1 MTVNETSTSSK
12 TDSRLT
18 GEFSVPMG
26 ELSELVV
33 EVNLGVTKLVV
44 NESGTSDFAAAGSYV
59 THENLPIEVDYT
71 TEGTK
76 GILTIR
82 QKTQDSFRFG
92 GFFGSDTSDMRLN
105 LSVAQTLPVRFSVKQ
120 GVGSIEFDLE
130 KLDVKSFKLRG
141 GVGKSYITLPR
152 TSTMEK
158 IDIKGGVGEITI
170 ERPLEVSELAV
181 NKISVAGGV
190 GSISMEL
197 PPKGSYSASFESGLG
212 SVSLDLPSGL
222 ETRVSVAR
230 GLGSITFDA
239 AQFSGATGSA
249 RYESPGFAEAANRAD
264 IKIRSGMGSISV
276 TGS

>member
-12 TDSRLT
+12 TSSRLT

-44 NESGTSDFAAAGSYV
+44 FEGNDSGAAAAGNYV

-71 TEGTK
+71 TEGAK

-82 QKTQDSFRFG
+82 QKTQDHFRFG
-92 GFFGSDTSDMRLN
+92 GFFGSDASDLRLN
-105 LSVAQTLPVRFSVKQ
+105 LSVAQSLPVRFSVKQ
-120 GVGSIEFDLE
+120 GVGSVELDLE
-130 KLDVKSFKLRG
+130 KLDVKSLKLRG
-141 GVGKSYITLPR
+141 GVGKSNITLPR
-152 TSTMEK
+152 TGTLEK

-181 NKISVAGGV
+181 GKIAVAGGV

-197 PPKGSYSASFESGLG
+197 PASGSYSASFESGLG
-212 SVSLDLPSGL
+212 SISLDLPKGL
-222 ETRVSVAR
+222 ETQISIAR
-230 GLGSITFDA
+230 GLGSISFDA
-239 AQFSGATGSA
+239 AQFSGATGTA
-249 RYESPGFAEAANRAD
+249 HYQSPGYAEAANRAD
-264 IKIRSGMGSISV
+264 ITIKSGMGSISI